1 MFIRTKSW
9 FNASCPATNLQ
20 LKRTQTRLPA
30 RNGEGA
36 VKLQTTKPKSVPQ
49 QNPLPQ
55 TYSIQFWAHHT
66 VGPQEG
72 ASIFTLLVSCQFPW
86 SLIFKILFCYVQHLI
101 QEELREQFHLFK
113 KKKNKETRCCPADPS
128 AHLVTRNPTAPEGTF
143 RKLVPSVR
151 GCCISIAPIMV
162 QNTQKMILVRTC

>member
-86 SLIFKILFCYVQHLI
+86 SLIFKILFCYVQQHSLSSRKNLESSFICLKRKRTKGRGVALLTHLLTSS
-101 QEELREQFHLFK
+101 QETQQLQRAHSESWCPRSGAAAFLQHLSWYR
-113 KKKNKETRCCPADPS
+113 TP
-128 AHLVTRNPTAPEGTF
+128 
-143 RKLVPSVR
+143 RK
-151 GCCISIAPIMV
+151 
-162 QNTQKMILVRTC
+162 